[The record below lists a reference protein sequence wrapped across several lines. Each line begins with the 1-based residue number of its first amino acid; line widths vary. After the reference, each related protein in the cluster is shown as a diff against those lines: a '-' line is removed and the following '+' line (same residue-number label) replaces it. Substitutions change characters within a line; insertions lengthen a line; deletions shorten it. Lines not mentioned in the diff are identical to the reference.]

1 MPTLQGGKDS
11 LASLGAR
18 GHYAKSCTPFF
29 PAPIPAPTPPLLGT
43 QLLKTPL
50 SEMGKLLPSIDL
62 GDLSL
67 SA

>member
-1 MPTLQGGKDS
+1 MPTLQGGKGS
-11 LASLGAR
+11 LSSL
-18 GHYAKSCTPFF
+18 GHYAKSCTPCF
-29 PAPIPAPTPPLLGT
+29 PAPMPAPTLPLLGT

-50 SEMGKLLPSIDL
+50 GEMGKLLPSIDL